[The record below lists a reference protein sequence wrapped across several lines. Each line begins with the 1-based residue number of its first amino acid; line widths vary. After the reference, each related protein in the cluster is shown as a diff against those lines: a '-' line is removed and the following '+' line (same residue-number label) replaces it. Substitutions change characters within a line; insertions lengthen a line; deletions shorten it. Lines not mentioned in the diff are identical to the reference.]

1 MTAPKRWLATWLIA
15 VVVCTSAVIAFEH
28 WLRVHDYR
36 PTLQDDKDL
45 WSMQMDRLKRHPDA
59 VALLGASRIQY
70 AVDPVIVS
78 QFAGRPSMMLAVNGA
93 YPIAALRALA
103 EDPAFHGIAIV
114 GIDSRGL
121 SKRHWEMQQPWF
133 DHYEKRWTLA
143 RRIHRALLT
152 PLQANLVFIR
162 SPFAWVQIVR
172 RIIAGYGPP
181 INDYVVVRP
190 DRLGV
195 LDYRRTDVNAIRERR
210 IADLR
215 EYYRDNHPEPP
226 QQWLAALDQVS
237 TWVRAIQS
245 RGGKVV
251 FFREPS
257 AGEHLLLDETNFPR
271 DRYWDAYARVA
282 PMPMIDFRDEPG
294 FAAIKLPDTS
304 HIDGTD
310 IPRFTRTLLD
320 VLVRRGVVTPA
331 APAG

>member
-1 MTAPKRWLATWLIA
+1 MNPRWLVTWLVA
-15 VVVCTSAVIAFEH
+15 LAMCVSAAAAFEH
-28 WLRVHDYR
+28 WLRAHDYR

-70 AVDPVIVS
+70 AVDPEIVS
-78 QFAGRPSMMLAVNGA
+78 RFTGRASMMLAVNGA

-103 EDPAFHGIAIV
+103 EDPAFHGVAIV

-121 SKRHWEMQQPWF
+121 AQRHWDMQQPWF

-181 INDYVVVRP
+181 INDYVVVRA
-190 DRLGV
+190 DRLGL
-195 LDYRRTDVNAIRERR
+195 LDYHRTDVTAIRERR

-215 EYYRDNHPEPP
+215 EYYRDNRPDEP
-226 QQWLAALDQVS
+226 QAWLAALTQVS
-237 TWVRAIQS
+237 TWVREIQA

-257 AGEHLLLDETNFPR
+257 SGEHLALDEANYPR
-271 DRYWDAYARVA
+271 DRYWDAYARIA
-282 PMPMIDFRDEPG
+282 PMPMIDFRDEPA
-294 FAAIKLPDTS
+294 FAAFRLPDTS
-304 HIDGTD
+304 HIDGSD
-310 IPRFTRTLLD
+310 VPRFTRALLD
-320 VLVRRGVVTPA
+320 VLSRRGIDTPSA
-331 APAG
+331 VAE

>member
-1 MTAPKRWLATWLIA
+1 VDRRWIATWIIA
-15 VVVCTSAVIAFEH
+15 LVLCAGAVIAFEH

-45 WSMQMDRLKRHPDA
+45 WSMQMDRLKRHGDA

-70 AVDPVIVS
+70 AVDPVLVS
-78 QFAGRPSMMLAVNGA
+78 AFTGRPAMMLAVNGA
-93 YPIAALRALA
+93 YPIAALRELAL
-103 EDPAFHGIAIV
+103 DPAFHGIAIV

-121 SKRHWEMQQPWF
+121 SQRHWDMQQPWF
-133 DHYEKRWTLA
+133 DHYEHRWTMA

-152 PLQANLVFIR
+152 PLQQHFVFIR
-162 SPFAWVQIVR
+162 SPFAWVQILR
-172 RIIAGYGPP
+172 RYLAGYGPP
-181 INDYVVVRP
+181 INDYVVILP

-195 LDYRRTDVNAIRERR
+195 LDYRRTDVAAIRERR

-215 EYYRDNHPEPP
+215 EYYRDNRPDPP
-226 QQWLAALDQVS
+226 AQWLAALDQVS
-237 TWVRAIQS
+237 TWVRMIQA

-257 AGEHLLLDETNFPR
+257 GGEHLRLDEKNFPR
-271 DRYWDAYARVA
+271 ALYWDAYARIA
-282 PMPMIDFRDEPG
+282 PMPMIDFRDEPA
-294 FAAIKLPDTS
+294 FAAIPLPDTS

-310 IPRFTRTLLD
+310 IPRFTRTLLEM
-320 VLVRRGVVTPA
+320 LSRRGILVPV